1 MTVGELK
8 KLLSVMPD
16 DEEVQLTVIVWDEPY
31 PASLRAV
38 TKWPCVVELK
48 GDFGLDVEEE
58 KREEEERKRN
68 ES

>member
-16 DEEVQLTVIVWDEPY
+16 DVEVQLTVFENGEPT
-31 PASLRAV
+31 PTELRGV
-38 TKWPCVVELK
+38 TKWPCIVELV
-48 GDFGLDVEEE
+48 GNFDLD
-58 KREEEERKRN
+58 EEERKELEERKRH